1 MSERLDQIERI
12 LLANT
17 SQIATLLEGQ
27 IKLQAAQTRTQVQLD
42 QAQVQLDGLTRDFR
56 ASITDVVTMVG
67 NLVGEMHVMQSEIR
81 GLQTENRHILEV
93 LQGRQGHE

>member
-1 MSERLDQIERI
+1 
-12 LLANT
+12 
-17 SQIATLLEGQ
+17 
-27 IKLQAAQTRTQVQLD
+27 VQLD
-42 QAQVQLDGLTRDFR
+42 ELTRDFR